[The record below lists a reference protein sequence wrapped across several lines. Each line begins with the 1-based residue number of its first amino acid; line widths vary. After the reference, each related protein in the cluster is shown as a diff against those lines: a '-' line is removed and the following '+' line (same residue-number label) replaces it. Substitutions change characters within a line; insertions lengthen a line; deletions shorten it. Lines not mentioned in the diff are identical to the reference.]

1 MKMTDACSRTFQGLV
16 VLGALLLFAPFN
28 LWCQTTS
35 DKRPDTILLVDGTPI
50 HLVLM
55 DDLQGKQLTV
65 KQTVHFK
72 VREDLVV
79 DSRPIVKTG
88 ADAFGHIEGVS
99 KSGLFGK
106 SGKLFVQFDY
116 VESIAGMKIP
126 LRGGAGV
133 SGGKGGALTWESAM
147 WYGPNANLPVG
158 TMINA
163 YVDKDQRIPVP

>member
-1 MKMTDACSRTFQGLV
+1 MNMKDARSKSLPGLV
-16 VLGALLLFAPFN
+16 ALGCLFLFEPFN
-28 LWCQTTS
+28 LWCQTAP
-35 DKRPDTILLVDGTPI
+35 DKKPDLIVLVDGTPV

-65 KQTVHFK
+65 KQMVHFK
-72 VREDLVV
+72 VREDLAVG
-79 DSRPIVKTG
+79 SQLIVKTG
-88 ADAFGHIEGVS
+88 ADAFGHIESVS

-116 VESIAGMKIP
+116 VESIAGIKIP

-133 SGGKGGALTWESAM
+133 TGGKGGALTWESAM

-158 TMINA
+158 TVINA
-163 YVDKDQRIPVP
+163 YVDRDQRIQVP

>member
-1 MKMTDACSRTFQGLV
+1 MKMKDACLRSCLGLV
-16 VLGALLLFAPFN
+16 ALGALFFVPFD
-28 LWCQTTS
+28 LRCQSTPE
-35 DKRPDTILLVDGTPI
+35 KKADTILLLDGTPV

-79 DSRPIVKTG
+79 ESKLIVKTG
-88 ADAFGHIEGVS
+88 ADAFGHIESVS

-116 VESIAGMKIP
+116 VESITGMKIP
-126 LRGGAGV
+126 
-133 SGGKGGALTWESAM
+133 
-147 WYGPNANLPVG
+147 
-158 TMINA
+158 
-163 YVDKDQRIPVP
+163 